1 MKITDRSTQAI
12 NAIVENLEKILN
24 AEKESLDMA
33 ITFKD
38 SAEDSSQEEMLKYAI
53 FQQMVGEM
61 YHNAKSCQHHIGMSD
76 AELRDM
82 VESKDMTVR
91 DALANAMMNMVID
104 MMK

>member
-1 MKITDRSTQAI
+1 
-12 NAIVENLEKILN
+12 
-24 AEKESLDMA
+24 
-33 ITFKD
+33 
-38 SAEDSSQEEMLKYAI
+38 
-53 FQQMVGEM
+53 M
-61 YHNAKSCQHHIGMSD
+61 YHNAKSCQHLMGMSD

>member
-1 MKITDRSTQAI
+1 MKITDRSTQAV

-24 AEKESLDMA
+24 AERESLDMA
-33 ITFKD
+33 ITFRD
-38 SAEDSSQEEMLKYAI
+38 SAEDSSQEEILKYAI

-61 YHNAKSCQHHIGMSD
+61 YKNARSCQHLLEMSD

-82 VESKDMTVR
+82 VERENMTVK
-91 DALANAMMNMVID
+91 DALANAMMNMAID

>member
-1 MKITDRSTQAI
+1 MKITDRSTQAV

-24 AEKESLDMA
+24 AERESLDMA
-33 ITFKD
+33 ITFRD
-38 SAEDSSQEEMLKYAI
+38 SAEDSSQEEILKYAI

-61 YHNAKSCQHHIGMSD
+61 YKNARSCQHLLEMSD

-82 VESKDMTVR
+82 VERENMTVK

>member
-1 MKITDRSTQAI
+1 MKITDRSTQAV
-12 NAIVENLEKILN
+12 NTIVENLEKILE

-38 SAEDSSQEEMLKYAI
+38 SAEYSSQEEMLKYAI

-61 YHNAKSCQHHIGMSD
+61 YKNAKSCQHLMEMSD

-82 VESKDMTVR
+82 VEDHDMTVK
-91 DALANAMMNMVID
+91 DALANAMMNMVLD